1 MKEVLKVAEKKKIK
15 KKKKKV
21 SLAAIGVALI
31 AAGTLSIQQG
41 DATAGVILIILGL
54 AVIVATKYIEE

>member
-1 MKEVLKVAEKKKIK
+1 MAEKKP

-31 AAGTLSIQQG
+31 ATGALSVQQG
-41 DATAGVILIILGL
+41 NAAAGVILIILGL
-54 AVIVATKYIEE
+54 AVILMAKYVEE